1 MFLAILTASE
11 NITYQ
16 NNYLCPTC
24 FILLLCISLWR
35 HSDLTEKKTESY
47 VFSGLYNSISRG
59 RERKSATG
67 RFAIGDLAVYLKY
80 SFFQLGRIRWVR
92 TLQIAN

>member
-1 MFLAILTASE
+1 MVA
-11 NITYQ
+11 N
-16 NNYLCPTC
+16 
-24 FILLLCISLWR
+24 
-35 HSDLTEKKTESY
+35 TEKSVTLIDGDVQTFLEDKKNQYTKRKTKRY
-47 VFSGLYNSISRG
+47 VFSGFNNSISRG